1 MNRSRCAILLTL
13 VAALALMLVLAP
25 GVAGAKRSKT
35 KDQKVLLGAK
45 LYFDAD
51 LSEPSGQACADC
63 HQPFA
68 GYADPAQDLPV
79 SEGVIPGRFGGL
91 NAPSA
96 AYMPW
101 SPVLHQDADG
111 VWTGGAFWNGR
122 ASGWTDGKPLVE
134 QAKGPFLNPGEMN
147 NSGESEV
154 VRDVR
159 KSSYA
164 GLFQIVY
171 GKAAFN
177 DADAAYHSVADA
189 IAAFES
195 SSKVN
200 TFSSRFDAFAAGDE
214 FALSEQE
221 KLGLDLYEGK
231 ALCSQCHP
239 STPGDYSTGQAA
251 GKALFT
257 DYTYDN
263 LGLPY
268 NTAFAEP
275 PLSFDFVPDVGLG
288 GFLRE
293 AGKGEDV
300 AAAADGAFK
309 VPTLRNIGKTAPYG
323 HNGYFATLQ
332 DIVHFYNTRDVDAA
346 AWPAP
351 DVPQNVNMEEL
362 GDLGLT
368 PDEEAAIVAFLLT
381 LDDQAEF
388 DPSGL

>member
-1 MNRSRCAILLTL
+1 MGRSRPVTVLTL
-13 VAALALMLVLAP
+13 LAALLLALTLAP
-25 GVAGAKRSKT
+25 GVAGAKISKT
-35 KDQKVLLGAK
+35 GDQKILLGAK
-45 LYFDAD
+45 LYFDAG

-79 SEGVIPGRFGGL
+79 SQGVIPGRFGDR

-101 SPVLHQDADG
+101 SPVLHQDTDG

-122 ASGWTDGKPLVE
+122 ASGWTDGKPLIE

-147 NSGESEV
+147 NADKSEV

-159 KSSYA
+159 ESTYA
-164 GLFQIVY
+164 GLFKVVY
-171 GKAAFN
+171 GKAAF
-177 DADAAYHSVADA
+177 DDVDKAYHAVADA

-200 TFSSRFDAFAAGDE
+200 TFSSRFDAYAAGDV

-221 KLGLDLYEGK
+221 KLGLELYDGK

-239 STPGDYSTGQAA
+239 STPGGYSTGHAA
-251 GKALFT
+251 DKALFT

-263 LGLPY
+263 LGIPY
-268 NTAFAEP
+268 NPAFAEP
-275 PLSFDFVPDVGLG
+275 PLDFAFVPDVGLG
-288 GFLRE
+288 GFLRL
-293 AGKGEDV
+293 ADYDEDV

-309 VPTLRNIGKTAPYG
+309 VPTLRNVGKTAPYG

-332 DIVHFYNTRDVDAA
+332 DIVHFYNTRDVPEAG
-346 AWPAP
+346 WPVAE
-351 DVPQNVNMEEL
+351 VPQNVNMDEL

-368 PDEEAAIVAFLLT
+368 PDEEAAIVAFLST
-381 LDDQAEF
+381 LDDQTEF

>member
-1 MNRSRCAILLTL
+1 MGRSRPVTVLTL
-13 VAALALMLVLAP
+13 LAALLLALTLAP
-25 GVAGAKRSKT
+25 GVAGAKISKAG
-35 KDQKVLLGAK
+35 DQKILLGAK
-45 LYFDAD
+45 LYFDAG

-79 SEGVIPGRFGGL
+79 SQGVIPGRFGDR

-101 SPVLHQDADG
+101 SPVLHQDTDG

-122 ASGWTDGKPLVE
+122 ASGWTDGKPLIE

-147 NSGESEV
+147 NADKSEV

-159 KSSYA
+159 ESTYA
-164 GLFQIVY
+164 GLFKVVY
-171 GKAAFN
+171 GKTAF
-177 DADAAYHSVADA
+177 DDVDAAYHSVADA

-200 TFSSRFDAFAAGDE
+200 TFSSRFDAYAAGDA

-221 KLGLDLYEGK
+221 KLGLELYDGK

-239 STPGDYSTGQAA
+239 STPGGYSTGHAA

-263 LGLPY
+263 LGIPY
-268 NTAFAEP
+268 NPAFAEP
-275 PLSFDFVPDVGLG
+275 PLDFAFVPDVGLG
-288 GFLRE
+288 GFLRL
-293 AGKGEDV
+293 AGYDEDV

-309 VPTLRNIGKTAPYG
+309 VPTLRNVGKTAPYG

-332 DIVHFYNTRDVDAA
+332 DIVHFYNTRDVLSA

-351 DVPQNVNMEEL
+351 EVPQNVNTDEL

-368 PDEEAAIVAFLLT
+368 PDEEAAVVAFLVT
-381 LDDQAEF
+381 LDDQTEF